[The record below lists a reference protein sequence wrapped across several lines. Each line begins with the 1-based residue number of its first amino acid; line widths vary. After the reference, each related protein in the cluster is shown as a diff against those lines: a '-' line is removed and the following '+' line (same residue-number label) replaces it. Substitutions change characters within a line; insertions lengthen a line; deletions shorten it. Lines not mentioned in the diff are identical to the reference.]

1 MTLSPEGQCRVQ
13 HLWFQS
19 VFDMLEHFR
28 INPIPL
34 ESGGT
39 SDVTLTEFVVA
50 LPSLRGLTQLQ
61 QHTSS
66 DRSRPPLLPDMHLV
80 GHFFRIEYFQIL
92 LLRYLFQII
101 SIENYTLSFIIANN
115 DAQWISADKDRVN
128 GTSTTRTVL
137 RRYKP
142 SCREYL

>member
-28 INPIPL
+28 LQPIPL

-39 SDVTLTEFVVA
+39 SDVTLNEFVVA

-61 QHTSS
+61 NSG
-66 DRSRPPLLPDMHLV
+66 DRSRPPVLPEMQMVCCFPHSCSHKLLTSSIPVATTNDV
-80 GHFFRIEYFQIL
+80 FFTIVAGYHTQR
-92 LLRYLFQII
+92 
-101 SIENYTLSFIIANN
+101 LSAH
-115 DAQWISADKDRVN
+115 KN
-128 GTSTTRTVL
+128 GVHGKTAERASHN
-137 RRYKP
+137 
-142 SCREYL
+142 CRESCN

>member
-13 HLWFQS
+13 HLWFQT

-50 LPSLRGLTQLQ
+50 LPSLRGLTQLHHQ
-61 QHTSS
+61 STA
-66 DRSRPPLLPDMHLV
+66 DRSRPPLLPDMHMVVRTYLLQHFLKQLKVHSRLV
-80 GHFFRIEYFQIL
+80 SFQ
-92 LLRYLFQII
+92 QV
-101 SIENYTLSFIIANN
+101 TTH
-115 DAQWISADKDRVN
+115 N
-128 GTSTTRTVL
+128 GSVRTRTESME
-137 RRYKP
+137 RIQ
-142 SCREYL
+142 REQSSGGTNRAVENTYSFV